1 MPPVVPRFVRA
12 AFHEPGTAI
21 YRWVQGTVWGLIL
34 LSIVLLVVEFIVT
47 GAGERNLAPGWT
59 RTLEVV
65 DVVVLV
71 LFGIE
76 ITARLASWRPP
87 ELDFFEMGPARA
99 LRTHVLSRLRYAVE
113 PLNLIDIITVLAVLP
128 QLRALRALRLLRL
141 VRLQGLFRYN
151 NPLTGVLRAFDEN
164 RLLYLAAFSLLG
176 LLVLLGGTSVYLAEG
191 VAQAGNP
198 ANPGITS
205 LRDGLW
211 WALVTI
217 TTVGYGDISPVT
229 GLGRIIGGTLM
240 VSGMF
245 MLALFAGIVGS
256 TMLSVVMGI
265 REEQYRMAGFLDHVV
280 ICGYEEGSRLLL
292 DNLAQ
297 ELDPSK
303 TDVLLFATGDRPSN
317 VPHEFKWIHGDPTK
331 EGELAKVHLHKARSV
346 VIVGGRSIPP
356 AQADATTILT
366 VFTVRRW
373 LGRHPDKTKRRR
385 PLHVVAEILD
395 HENVDH
401 ARTAGA
407 DEVIETTNLGFS
419 LLSHAVVQQGTADL
433 MSRVVGH
440 GFSSLYVGRIP
451 DGIDAPIGFADLTR
465 RLRRE
470 QGVLLI
476 GFKDSSG
483 TDRINAAADVQVGRG
498 DKLLYLAESET
509 LPRV

>member
-1 MPPVVPRFVRA
+1 MPRLIHA

-34 LSIVLLVVEFIVT
+34 LSIVLLGLEFLLT
-47 GAGERNLAPGWT
+47 GAGERNLAPGWDK
-59 RTLEVV
+59 TLAAA

-76 ITARLASWRPP
+76 ITLRLASWRPA
-87 ELDFFEMGPARA
+87 ELDFFHMGPTRI
-99 LRTHVLSRLRYAVE
+99 LRTHVVGRLRYAVE

-151 NPLTGVLRAFDEN
+151 NPLTGVIRAFEEN
-164 RLLYLAAFSLLG
+164 RLLYLGAFSLLG
-176 LLVLLGGTSVYLAEG
+176 LFVGLGGTSIYLAEG
-191 VAQAGNP
+191 GSQVENTDI
-198 ANPGITS
+198 NS

-217 TTVGYGDISPVT
+217 TTVGYGDIAPVS
-229 GLGRIIGGTLM
+229 GIGRVIGGTLM

-256 TMLSVVMGI
+256 TLLSVVLGI

-280 ICGYEEGSRLLL
+280 ICGYESGSRLLL
-292 DNLAQ
+292 DNLGN
-297 ELDPSK
+297 ELDPVK
-303 TDVLLFATGDRPSN
+303 TDLVIFAAGERPPE
-317 VPHEFKWIHGDPTK
+317 VPNDFAWVTGDPTK
-331 EGELAKVHLHKARSV
+331 EGELDKVHLHKARSV
-346 VIVGGRSIPP
+346 ILVGSRSVPP

-366 VFTVRRW
+366 CFTIRRW
-373 LGRHPDKTKRRR
+373 LSRHAATKSRRR
-385 PLHVVAEILD
+385 DLHLVAEILE

-419 LLSHAVVQQGTADL
+419 LLSHAVVQHGTADL
-433 MSRVVGH
+433 MSRVVGA
-440 GFSSLYVGRIP
+440 GFNSLYVGRIP
-451 DGIDAPIGFADLTR
+451 GGIDAPAPFAHLAE
-465 RLRRE
+465 RLKTLH
-470 QGVLLI
+470 GVLLI
-476 GFKDSSG
+476 GFKDADG
-483 TDRINAAADVQVGRG
+483 VDRINPADDVQVGRG
-498 DKLLYLAESET
+498 DNLLYLAESEA